1 MRMLMTV
8 KLPNTEFNAA
18 VRYGSASKTLSRI
31 LEESAAEAVYFTEI
45 QGQRSVLLVVNIAD
59 PSQIP
64 RYAEPWFLSFNA
76 AVELNV
82 AMTPEDI
89 RKAGI
94 EELGRSWI
102 PNPNLK

>member
-8 KLPNTEFNAA
+8 KMPNTEFNAA
-18 VRYGSASKTLSRI
+18 VRYGSASKTLNRI
-31 LEESAAEAVYFTEI
+31 LEDCAAEAVYFTET
-45 QGQRSVLLVVNIAD
+45 QGLRTVLLVVNIDD

-76 AVELNV
+76 TVEFKV

-89 RKAGI
+89 KKSGL
-94 EELGRSWI
+94 EDLGRSWT
-102 PNPNLK
+102 PDQK